1 MKEKKTL
8 KKLTLNKET
17 VANLE
22 ILSREAQAEVKGAY
36 DGCWE
41 NLYTLYYCRLI
52 YTGEKP
58 TKTNT
63 ANDCAG

>member
-36 DGCWE
+36 KACWE
-41 NLYTLYYCRLI
+41 NLWTAYYCRLI
-52 YTGEKP
+52 WTGDGDSVEICP
-58 TKTNT
+58 Q
-63 ANDCAG
+63 